1 MGRGWYS
8 RLRLSSVVVD
18 VVMEVVVQGWG
29 FGEGRGLGTGG
40 GKTEEEGD
48 TGGEWSEDFL
58 VGMMELF
65 KNSV

>member
-1 MGRGWYS
+1 
-8 RLRLSSVVVD
+8 
-18 VVMEVVVQGWG
+18 MEVVVQGWG
-29 FGEGRGLGTGG
+29 FGEGGGLGTDG